1 MKGVSLAIETII
13 YLILAVLV
21 LMVLIGFF
29 LTQAGPAQDQYA
41 LEAKRN
47 SLCGAYVTNDF
58 SCAGTG
64 GNPVAAASPSVVQNI
79 ATTCAELNRRFGS
92 AYRCTT
98 SSTSGSAAL
107 DCIRSCCITCPVRTS
122 SP

>member
-21 LMVLIGFF
+21 LMVLITFF
-29 LTQAGPAQDQYA
+29 LTQAGPAQDQYT

-58 SCAGTG
+58 SCAGSG
-64 GNPVAAASPSVVQNI
+64 GNPVSSISPSVVQNI

-92 AYRCTT
+92 AYRCTAG
-98 SSTSGSAAL
+98 STSCSAGL
-107 DCIRSCCITCPVRTS
+107 DCI
-122 SP
+122 